1 MARRSLY
8 RSSGGRLGAGS
19 LLLLLAGGM
28 LGSSL
33 LALDLGATDTSLSSV
48 PQLFELAWSGHAAS
62 AEDEMAWLVLSGI
75 RLPRLVL
82 GIATGAALGTSG
94 AVMQG
99 LFRNQLADPGLV
111 GVSAGAALATALV
124 IVLGDGAL
132 ASVLQPLGPWAQPLA
147 GLLGA
152 LLGTAILYAL
162 ATREG
167 VTSIGTV
174 LLGGIALAAFCA
186 AFTGLLV
193 YMADD
198 RALRD
203 LSFWTLGSLSGAS
216 WRGIGA
222 ALPFLA
228 VGTLCLCFLAS
239 SLNAL
244 LLGEGDAFHLG
255 TDVQRTKRLAM
266 VGVASLTGS
275 AVASVGIIGFVGVL
289 VPNLV
294 RLVAGP
300 DHRIVLPASALLGG
314 TLLILSDTLARTI
327 AAPAE
332 VPVGI
337 VTALLGA
344 PVFLWLLLR
353 DDGRTSSL

>member
-1 MARRSLY
+1 MPASRNYPPTR
-8 RSSGGRLGAGS
+8 RLGAVT
-19 LLLLLAGGM
+19 LLPLLVGGM
-28 LGSSL
+28 LAASL
-33 LALDLGATDTSLSSV
+33 LALDLGATDTGLSSL
-48 PQLFELAWSGHAAS
+48 PGLFDMLWSGRTAS
-62 AEDEMAWLVLSGI
+62 PEDEIGLLVMSGI
-75 RLPRLVL
+75 RLPRLAL
-82 GIATGAALGTSG
+82 GLLVGAALGASG

-124 IVLGDGAL
+124 IVLGGGAL
-132 ASVLQPLGPWAQPLA
+132 LPVLEPLGRWAQPLA

-152 LLGTAILYAL
+152 LIGTAILYAL

-167 VTSIGTV
+167 VTSIATV

-216 WRGIGA
+216 WAGIGA
-222 ALPFLA
+222 ALPFFC
-228 VGTLCLCFLAS
+228 VGALCLCFLAP

-244 LLGEGDAFHLG
+244 LLGEADAFHLG
-255 TDVQRTKRLAM
+255 ADVQRAKRLALL
-266 VGVASLTGS
+266 GVASLTGA

-294 RLVAGP
+294 RLLSGP
-300 DHRIVLPASALLGG
+300 DHRIVLPASALLGAI
-314 TLLILSDTLARTI
+314 LLVLSDTLARTV

-353 DDGRTSSL
+353 DGGRMARL

>member
-1 MARRSLY
+1 MRARDKQTGHR
-8 RSSGGRLGAGS
+8 RLDAAT
-19 LLLLLAGGM
+19 LFLLLAIGM
-28 LGSSL
+28 LVTSL
-33 LALDLGATDTSLSSV
+33 LALDLGATDTGLGNL
-48 PQLFELAWSGHAAS
+48 PGLLDLAWSRRAPS
-62 AEDEMAWLVLSGI
+62 PDEEIGLLVLSGI
-75 RLPRLVL
+75 RLPRLAL
-82 GIATGAALGTSG
+82 GLATGAALGASG

-111 GVSAGAALATALV
+111 GVSAGAALATAIV
-124 IVLGDGAL
+124 IVLGGGAL
-132 ASVLQPLGPWAQPLA
+132 APLLEPLGRWAQPLA

-167 VTSIGTV
+167 VTSIATV

-216 WRGIGA
+216 WTGIGA
-222 ALPFLA
+222 ALPFLGIGA
-228 VGTLCLCFLAS
+228 LCICFLAS

-244 LLGEGDAFHLG
+244 LLGEADAFHLG
-255 TDVQRTKRLAM
+255 ADVQRAKHLALL
-266 VGVASLTGS
+266 GVAALTGA

-294 RLVAGP
+294 RLLVGP
-300 DHRIVLPASALLGG
+300 DHRLVLPASAMLGG
-314 TLLILSDTLARTI
+314 MLLVLSDTLARTI

-337 VTALLGA
+337 ITALLGA

-353 DDGRTSSL
+353 DGGRMARL

>member
-1 MARRSLY
+1 MLLSL
-8 RSSGGRLGAGS
+8 A
-19 LLLLLAGGM
+19 AGM
-28 LGSSL
+28 LVTSL
-33 LALDLGATDTSLSSV
+33 LALDLGATDTGLINLPGLLEAQWSNTGLS
-48 PQLFELAWSGHAAS
+48 PE
-62 AEDEMAWLVLSGI
+62 EEIAWLVMSGI

-82 GIATGAALGTSG
+82 GLLTGAALAASG

-111 GVSAGAALATALV
+111 GVSACAALATALV
-124 IVLGDGAL
+124 IVLGGGVL
-132 ASVLQPLGPWAQPLA
+132 VPVLQPLGAWAQPLA

-152 LLGTAILYAL
+152 LLGTTILYAL
-162 ATREG
+162 ATRGG
-167 VTSIGTV
+167 VTSIATV

-193 YMADD
+193 YLADD
-198 RALRD
+198 KALRD
-203 LSFWTLGSLSGAS
+203 LSFWTLGSVSGAS
-216 WRGIGA
+216 WKGIGA
-222 ALPFLA
+222 ILPFLG
-228 VGTLCLCFLAS
+228 VGALCICFLAP

-244 LLGEGDAFHLG
+244 LLGEIDAFHLG
-255 TDVQRTKRLAM
+255 VDVQRAKRVSLLA
-266 VGVASLTGS
+266 VASMTGA

-294 RLVAGP
+294 RLVTGP
-300 DHRIVLPASALLGG
+300 DHRIVLPASAMLGG
-314 TLLILSDTLARTI
+314 ILLVLSDTLARTI

-337 VTALLGA
+337 ITALLGA

-353 DDGRTSSL
+353 DGGRMARL

>member
-1 MARRSLY
+1 MVT
-8 RSSGGRLGAGS
+8 
-19 LLLLLAGGM
+19 LLLLLAAGM
-28 LGSSL
+28 VLAGL
-33 LALDLGATDTSLSSV
+33 LALDLGATDAG
-48 PQLFELAWSGHAAS
+48 LATLPGLVRTHWSNVAMS
-62 AEDEMAWLVLSGI
+62 PDQEVAWLIMSGI

-82 GIATGAALGTSG
+82 ALMTGAALAASG

-124 IVLGDGAL
+124 IVLGGGVL
-132 ASVLQPLGPWAQPLA
+132 APILQPLGNWAQPLA

-152 LLGTAILYAL
+152 LLGTTILYAL

-167 VTSIGTV
+167 VTSIATV

-193 YMADD
+193 YLADD
-198 RALRD
+198 KALRD
-203 LSFWTLGSLSGAS
+203 LSFWTLGSLSGAT
-216 WRGIGA
+216 WQGIGA
-222 ALPFLA
+222 ALPFL
-228 VGTLCLCFLAS
+228 GFGGLCLCFLAP

-244 LLGEGDAFHLG
+244 LLGEMDAFHLG
-255 TDVQRTKRLAM
+255 VDVQRAKRLSLLA
-266 VGVASLTGS
+266 VASMTGA

-294 RLVAGP
+294 RLIAGP
-300 DHRIVLPASALLGG
+300 DHRIVLPASAMLGG
-314 TLLILSDTLARTI
+314 ILLVLSDTLARTI
-327 AAPAE
+327 ASPAE

-337 VTALLGA
+337 ITALLGA

-353 DDGRTSSL
+353 DGGRMARL

>member
-1 MARRSLY
+1 MPGLRNDPPTRQI
-8 RSSGGRLGAGS
+8 GAAT
-19 LLLLLAGGM
+19 LLLLLAGGVIVA
-28 LGSSL
+28 SL
-33 LALDLGATDTSLSSV
+33 LALDLGATDTGLSNL
-48 PQLFELAWSGHAAS
+48 PGLFHLLWSGRPAS
-62 AEDEMAWLVLSGI
+62 PDEEVGWLVMSGI

-82 GIATGAALGTSG
+82 ALATGAALGTSG

-124 IVLGDGAL
+124 IVLGGGAL
-132 ASVLQPLGPWAQPLA
+132 APVLEPLGRWAQPLA
-147 GLLGA
+147 GLVGA

-162 ATREG
+162 ATRES
-167 VTSIGTV
+167 VTSIATV

-186 AFTGLLV
+186 AFTGLLI
-193 YMADD
+193 YLADD

-216 WRGIGA
+216 WNGIGA
-222 ALPFLA
+222 ALPFLGIGA
-228 VGTLCLCFLAS
+228 LCLCFLAS

-244 LLGEGDAFHLG
+244 LLGEADAFHLG
-255 TDVQRTKRLAM
+255 TDVQRAKRLALL
-266 VGVASLTGS
+266 GVASMTGA

-294 RLVAGP
+294 RLISGP

-314 TLLILSDTLARTI
+314 ILLVLSDTLARTI

-353 DDGRTSSL
+353 DGGRMARL